1 MTAPPDDK
9 TMTFWEHLEELR
21 RRLIRGAVVF
31 ALASGLAWVFR
42 EQLLLTITAP
52 FIAAW
57 RAGAL
62 PGEPSLHF
70 ATPAAL
76 FMTYVTL
83 SLIGG
88 LVLALPWLLYE
99 VWAFVAPGLYAH
111 EKRYALPF
119 VLASSLLFATGGWF
133 GYRFAF
139 PQAFAFLLA
148 DSGAVGQSTF
158 QVVPTVMIGDYITF
172 VGQMLI
178 AFGFVFELP
187 VLTFFLAV
195 AGIVN
200 HRHLIQYF
208 RHFVVVAFVFGAILT
223 PPDPASQFVLA
234 VPLIVLYGV
243 SIGVAWLFGRPR
255 RRPEEPPDGPVTT
268 PRPRGRRRRRDEP
281 QGDAAPHRHPAG

>member
-1 MTAPPDDK
+1 MTAPPNDK

-21 RRLIRGAVVF
+21 RRIIRSAVVF
-31 ALASGLAWVFR
+31 ALASGIAWVFR
-42 EQLLLTITAP
+42 EQLLLTITDP

-76 FMTYVTL
+76 FMTYITL

-88 LVLALPWLLYE
+88 LVLALPWVLYE

-148 DSGAVGQSTF
+148 DSGAVAGSTF

-178 AFGFVFELP
+178 AFGLVFELP

-200 HRHLIQYF
+200 HRHLIRYF
-208 RHFVVVAFVFGAILT
+208 RHFVVVAFVIGAVLT

-234 VPLIVLYGV
+234 APLIVLYGV

-255 RRPEEPPDGPVTT
+255 RQPEAPAEAPAPPR
-268 PRPRGRRRRRDEP
+268 RPRARRRRDEP
-281 QGDAAPHRHPAG
+281 RGRDSPRRHPAG

>member
-1 MTAPPDDK
+1 MTAPPEEK

-21 RRLIRGAVVF
+21 NRIIRAAIAF
-31 ALASGLAWVFR
+31 TLASTAAWVFR
-42 EQLLLTITAP
+42 ERLLLTITEP

-62 PGEPSLHF
+62 PGDPSLHF

-88 LVLALPWLLYE
+88 LLLSLPFLLYQ
-99 VWAFVAPGLYAH
+99 VWAFVAPGLYAR

-119 VLASSLLFATGGWF
+119 VLASSVLFATGGWF

-148 DSGAVGQSTF
+148 DSGAVAGSTF

-178 AFGFVFELP
+178 AFGLVFELP
-187 VLTFFLAV
+187 VLAFFLSV
-195 AGIVN
+195 AGIVT
-200 HRHLIQYF
+200 HRHLIRF
-208 RHFVVVAFVFGAILT
+208 FKHFVVVAFVLGAVLT
-223 PPDPASQFVLA
+223 PPDPASQLILA
-234 VPLIVLYGV
+234 LPLVGLYGV
-243 SIGVAWLFGRPR
+243 SIGVAWLFGRR
-255 RRPEEPPDGPVTT
+255 GAVGADGAS
-268 PRPRGRRRRRDEP
+268 
-281 QGDAAPHRHPAG
+281 DARQD